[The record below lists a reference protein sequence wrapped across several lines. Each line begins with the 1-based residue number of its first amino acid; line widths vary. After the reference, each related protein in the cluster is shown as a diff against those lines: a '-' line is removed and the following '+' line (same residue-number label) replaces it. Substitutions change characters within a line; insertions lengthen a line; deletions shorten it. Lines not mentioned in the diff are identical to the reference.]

1 MRRRSQIITFF
12 RYLKKKKDLYFLI
25 FSSFLFFIFPKLL
38 NTTSSCRSFVFF
50 ESFFFILDSNTRRCA
65 MGNELNVFNPRR
77 WFKRYSRQFSTGSL
91 LVMSFSDI
99 YFFSVDSSLKRGA
112 KERKQKRF
120 QKNTKMKTTTVVRF
134 PKLPIAA
141 AFHVFFPLLC
151 PQFFLMVFHQ
161 LLTTTLASTELIK
174 L

>member
-1 MRRRSQIITFF
+1 M
-12 RYLKKKKDLYFLI
+12 
-25 FSSFLFFIFPKLL
+25 
-38 NTTSSCRSFVFF
+38 
-50 ESFFFILDSNTRRCA
+50 FFFSLSKCKLSTTRRTI
-65 MGNELNVFNPRR
+65 GNELNVFNPRR

-99 YFFSVDSSLKRGA
+99 YFFSVDGSLKRGA

-141 AFHVFFPLLC
+141 AFHVFFPLFR
-151 PQFFLMVFHQ
+151 PQLLLFVV
-161 LLTTTLASTELIK
+161 LLTTDYFTEASAK
-174 L
+174 LKRL